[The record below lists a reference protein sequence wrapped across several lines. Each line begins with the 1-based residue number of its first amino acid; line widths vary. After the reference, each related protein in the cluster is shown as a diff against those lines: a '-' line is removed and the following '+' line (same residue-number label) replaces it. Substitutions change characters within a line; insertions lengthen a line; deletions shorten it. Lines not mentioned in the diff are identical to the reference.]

1 MEENRT
7 KRKPNKFFL
16 EKGDKI
22 KYFQTDVAGRLA
34 CISYRNGGMG
44 LEEALEEV
52 RKDIYTSELEFVEY
66 KNGKYYFLG
75 YVDDAFH
82 RSTICY
88 TTHELTTLYRINL
101 NIDVWL
107 RWYKTKVMLE
117 SKIEK

>member
-1 MEENRT
+1 MEESRV

-34 CISYRNGGMG
+34 CLSYRNGGTG
-44 LEEALEEV
+44 LDEAMEEV
-52 RKDIYTSELEFVEY
+52 YKDTYTSYLEFVEY

-75 YVDDAFH
+75 YVDDCFH
-82 RSTICY
+82 RSIIVY
-88 TTHELTTLYRINL
+88 TTRELTTLYRINL

-107 RWYKTKVMLE
+107 RWYRAKVMRE